1 MKYLHN
7 RGVIHGRLKSRNCVV
22 DGRFVL
28 KVTDYGFNEIIRCQN
43 INLEDSKPEGMCN
56 TCGKFYEN
64 QDIEA
69 PFLFFAFI
77 IHSDLCI
84 FLTDQLWTAPEIL
97 RNPDLKSK
105 GTYAAD
111 VYSFA
116 IIMQEVI
123 SRCAPFCML
132 DMPPEG

>member
-1 MKYLHN
+1 
-7 RGVIHGRLKSRNCVV
+7 VV

-28 KVTDYGFNEIIRCQN
+28 KITDYGYNEILNCQN
-43 INLEDSKPEGMCN
+43 INLEDNNPESTYN
-56 TCGKFYEN
+56 TYGKCFEN

-69 PFLFFAFI
+69 PLACFMYSVFLVE
-77 IHSDLCI
+77 SDLCM
-84 FLTDQLWTAPEIL
+84 FESDLFWTAPEIL
-97 RNPDLKSK
+97 RDPNLKRK